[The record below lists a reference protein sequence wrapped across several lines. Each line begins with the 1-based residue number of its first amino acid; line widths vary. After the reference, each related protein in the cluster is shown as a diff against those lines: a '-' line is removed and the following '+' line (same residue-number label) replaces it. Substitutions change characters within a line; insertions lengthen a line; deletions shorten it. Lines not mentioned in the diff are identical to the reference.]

1 MRAILRATCI
11 LVCFTVLSGCGII
24 RRTPT
29 PIPGLASPTPEAPAE
44 ALPSPV
50 IVEPETAVPPTPTF
64 VPQPTFTPQ
73 PGAPVSQVIVLDY
86 PQGGETVGNPL
97 TVRGRTAMMPF
108 EATLVVRVYDAWGQL
123 CGIAPIM
130 TQGEYGG
137 PATFEGS
144 VAYGGVPGAG
154 RVEVADVS
162 AKDGSDIATANI
174 AVTLA
179 GFPGGGYIEMPAP
192 LAQVTVP
199 THVLAHVGQ
208 PGEQV
213 NVTLTWDDGTQFAH
227 VVTLLPGRD
236 GRGLATIS
244 MDWVLDPRPP
254 HPGTQGATLY
264 IHDLAGQMLARQPLT
279 VLHPGDAN
287 TLGVNVYWVR
297 NEQVTRQPIRIPRTQ
312 GMGRASL
319 DALLWGPVPNNLD
332 GFQTAIP
339 LPAEVLTAAN
349 RGADWGERVHL
360 KDLTIINGVARA
372 NFSKELLANAGG
384 SARMI
389 LIRQQIEQTLLQFST
404 VNQVIIT
411 VEGQAGMLEP

>member
-1 MRAILRATCI
+1 MRAMLLSTCI
-11 LVCFTVLSGCGII
+11 LVCLTLLSGCGII
-24 RRTPT
+24 MRTPT
-29 PIPGLASPTPEAPAE
+29 PIPGLASPTPGTPADTM
-44 ALPSPV
+44 PSPV

-64 VPQPTFTPQ
+64 VPHPTFTPQ
-73 PGAPVSQVIVLDY
+73 PGAAVSQVIVLDY
-86 PQGGETVGNPL
+86 PQNNETVSNPL
-97 TVRGRTAMMPF
+97 TVRGRTALMPF

-123 CGIAPIM
+123 CGVAPIM

-144 VAYGGVPGAG
+144 VTYGGVPGTG
-154 RVEVADVS
+154 RVEVADIS
-162 AKDGSDIATANI
+162 AKDGSDIAVASV

-179 GFPGGGYIEMPAP
+179 GFPGSGYVEMPAP
-192 LAQVTVP
+192 LDQATVP
-199 THVLAHVGQ
+199 THVLARVGQ

-227 VVTLLPGRD
+227 VVTLLAGRD

-244 MDWVLDPRPP
+244 LDWVLDPRPP

-279 VLHPGDAN
+279 VLHPNDAN

-297 NEQVTRQPIRIPRTQ
+297 HEQVTPQPIRVPRTL
-312 GMGRASL
+312 GIGRAAL
-319 DALLWGPVPNNLD
+319 EALLWGPVPNNLE

-349 RGADWGERVHL
+349 RGADWGERVRI
-360 KDLTIINGVARA
+360 KGLTIINGVARA
-372 NFSKELLANAGG
+372 DFSKELLANAGG
-384 SARMI
+384 SARMT

-411 VEGQAGMLEP
+411 VEGQTGMLEP

>member
-1 MRAILRATCI
+1 MRSMQKAIGV
-11 LVCFTVLSGCGII
+11 LVCVTLLSGCGLI

-29 PIPGLASPTPEAPAE
+29 PIPGLASPTPEG

-73 PGAPVSQVIVLDY
+73 PGAAVSQVIVLDY
-86 PQGGETVGNPL
+86 PQNGETLGNPL
-97 TVRGRTAMMPF
+97 TVRGRAALMPF

-123 CGIAPIM
+123 CGVGPIWA
-130 TQGEYGG
+130 QGEYGG

-162 AKDGSDIATANI
+162 AKDGSDVAMASV

-179 GFPGGGYIEMPAP
+179 GFPNGGYIEMPAP
-192 LAQVTVP
+192 LANVTVP
-199 THVLAHVGQ
+199 TRVLARVGQ

-227 VVTLLPGRD
+227 VVTLLPGKD

-244 MDWVLDPRPP
+244 MDWVADPRPP
-254 HPGTQGATLY
+254 HPPTQGATLY
-264 IHDLAGQMLARQPLT
+264 IHDLAGQLLARQPLT

-297 NEQVTRQPIRIPRTQ
+297 HEQITPQPIRVPRTL
-312 GMGRASL
+312 GIGRASL
-319 DALLWGPVPNNLD
+319 EALLWGPVPNNLD
-332 GFQTAIP
+332 GFETAIP
-339 LPAEVLTAAN
+339 LPAEVLSAAN
-349 RGADWGERVHL
+349 RGADWGERVRL

-372 NFSKELLANAGG
+372 DFSKELLANAGDA
-384 SARMI
+384 ARMSR
-389 LIRQQIEQTLLQFST
+389 IRQQIEQTLLQFST
-404 VNQVIIT
+404 VKQVIIT
-411 VEGQAGMLEP
+411 VEGQTGALGP

>member
-1 MRAILRATCI
+1 MRAMVRAICT
-11 LVCFTVLSGCGII
+11 LVCLTLLSGCGII
-24 RRTPT
+24 GRTPT
-29 PIPGLASPTPEAPAE
+29 PIPGLASPTPD

-50 IVEPETAVPPTPTF
+50 IVEPETAAPPTPTF

-73 PGAPVSQVIVLDY
+73 PGAAVSQVIVLDY
-86 PQGGETVGNPL
+86 PQNNETVGNPL
-97 TVRGRTAMMPF
+97 TVRGRAALTPF
-108 EATLVVRVYDAWGQL
+108 EATLVMRVYDAWGQL
-123 CGIAPIM
+123 CGVAPIM

-144 VAYGGVPGAG
+144 VAYGGVPGTG

-162 AKDGSDIATANI
+162 AKDGSDIAKAAV

-179 GFPGGGYIEMPAP
+179 GLPGGGYVEMPAP
-192 LAQVTVP
+192 LAQVTIP
-199 THVLAHVGQ
+199 TRVLARVRQ

-227 VVTLLPGRD
+227 VVTLLPGKD

-254 HPGTQGATLY
+254 HPATQGATLY
-264 IHDLAGQMLARQPLT
+264 VHDLAGQLLARQPVT

-297 NEQVTRQPIRIPRTQ
+297 NEQVTPQPIRVPRTL
-312 GMGRASL
+312 GIGRASL
-319 DALLWGPVPNNLD
+319 EALLWGPVPNNLD

-349 RGADWGERVHL
+349 RGADWGERVRVMG
-360 KDLTIINGVARA
+360 LTIVNGVARA
-372 NFSKELLANAGG
+372 DFSKELLANAGNA
-384 SARMI
+384 ARMS

-404 VNQVIIT
+404 VKQVIIT
-411 VEGQAGMLEP
+411 VEGQTGMLEP

>member
-1 MRAILRATCI
+1 MRATLRALCI
-11 LVCFTVLSGCGII
+11 LVCLMVLPGCGVIG
-24 RRTPT
+24 RTPT
-29 PIPGLASPTPEAPAE
+29 PLPGINSPTPEPLPPA
-44 ALPSPV
+44 
-50 IVEPETAVPPTPTF
+50 TAVPTPVPPSPTF

-73 PGAPVSQVIVLDY
+73 PGAAVSQVIVLDD
-86 PQGGETVGNPL
+86 PKDGETIGNPL
-97 TVRGRTAMMPF
+97 TVRGRTAVMPF

-123 CGIAPIM
+123 CGVAPIWAV
-130 TQGEYGG
+130 GELGG

-162 AKDGSDIATANI
+162 AKDGSDIATASA

-179 GFPGGGYIEMPAP
+179 GFPGSGYVEMPAP
-192 LAQVTVP
+192 LAEVTVP
-199 THVLAHVGQ
+199 TRVLARVGQ

-227 VVTLLPGRD
+227 VITLLPGRD
-236 GRGLATIS
+236 GRGLGVTS

-264 IHDLAGQMLARQPLT
+264 IHDLAGQLLARQPLT
-279 VLHPGDAN
+279 VLHPNDAN

-297 NEQVTRQPIRIPRTQ
+297 QEQVTPQPIRVPRTR
-312 GMGRASL
+312 GIGRASL
-319 DALLWGPVPNNLD
+319 EALLWGPVPNNLD

-349 RGADWGERVHL
+349 RGADWGERVRITG
-360 KDLTIINGVARA
+360 LTIIDGVARA
-372 NFSKELLANAGG
+372 DFSKELLANAGG
-384 SARMI
+384 AARMS

-411 VEGQAGMLEP
+411 VEGQTGMLEP